1 MRIGILGVG
10 AIGGVIG
17 GYLARAGRDVTLI
30 DMWPANVERIK
41 SDGLKVTTIEGV
53 FTAEAPALHLSEV
66 SAARPRFDVAILAM
80 KSYDTPW
87 ATTFLLPCLAPGG
100 YVVSA
105 QNGINEDAI
114 ADIVGWPRVV
124 GCVVT
129 LGAGMYEPGHAE
141 RTSAA
146 DRTAFTV
153 GEPSGLITPRLTA
166 LAELLGD
173 VGITETTTNLWGHR
187 WGKLA
192 TNSMSNALAGCAG
205 MASAELRND
214 DEGRAISIRIVAELM
229 AVATALGISVEPIG
243 GIPAELF
250 QRAGMDADARR
261 QIADKM
267 RAYGKSL
274 GAGRPSLAQ
283 DVIKGRSTEVDFLN
297 GVVVRRGKEV
307 GVPTPVNEQVVALTK
322 RVEAGEIEPSPSN
335 FKLIDLGA

>member
-30 DMWPANVERIK
+30 DMWPANVDRIK
-41 SDGLKVTTIEGV
+41 THGLKVTNIEDV
-53 FTAEAPALHLSEV
+53 FTVEAPALHLSEV
-66 SAARPRFDVAILAM
+66 STARPSFDVAILAM
-80 KSYDTPW
+80 KSYDTRW

-114 ADIVGWPRVV
+114 ADVVGWTRVV

-141 RTSAA
+141 RTSAN

-153 GEPSGLITPRLTA
+153 GEPSGLVTPRLTG

-173 VGITETTTNLWGHR
+173 VGATDTTTNLWGHR

-205 MASAELRND
+205 MASAELRDN
-214 DEGRAISIRIVAELM
+214 DEGRAIGIRIGAELVT
-229 AVATALGISVEPIG
+229 VATALGVNVEPIG
-243 GIPAELF
+243 GISADLF
-250 QRAGMDADARR
+250 LRAGTDAHARE

-267 RAYGKSL
+267 RAYGRSL

-297 GVVVRRGKEV
+297 GVVVRKGREV
-307 GVPTPVNEQVVALTK
+307 GVPTPINEQVVALTK
-322 RVEAGEIEPSPSN
+322 RVETGELAPSPAN
-335 FKLIDLGA
+335 FRLIDLRA

>member
-1 MRIGILGVG
+1 MRIGIMGVG

-30 DMWPANVERIK
+30 DMWPANVERIR
-41 SDGLKVTTIEGV
+41 SDGLKVTAIEGV

-66 SAARPRFDVAILAM
+66 SAARPSFDVAILAM

-87 ATTFLLPCLAPGG
+87 ATTFLLPYLATGG

-105 QNGINEDAI
+105 QNGINEDTI

-129 LGAGMYEPGHAE
+129 LGGAMYEPGHAE
-141 RTSAA
+141 RTSAN

-153 GEPSGLITPRLTA
+153 GEPSGLITSRLTA
-166 LAELLGD
+166 FAGLLGD

-214 DEGRAISIRIVAELM
+214 DEGRAISIRVVAELM

-243 GIPAELF
+243 GVPAELF
-250 QRAGMDADARR
+250 QRAATDPDARQ

-297 GVVVRRGKEV
+297 GVVVRKGREI

-322 RVEAGEIEPSPSN
+322 RVEAGELTPSRSN
-335 FKLIDLGA
+335 FALIDLDV